1 MNRLPRILAS
11 LVLASVGLQAALA
24 QSGQLNLGD
33 RIGIDQKLGDQV
45 PLDTPVMDEH
55 GKQIKLGDVLNGRPV
70 VFMPIFY
77 TCQGVCGVELSNMLK
92 SAIKMKKTFAIGDK
106 FDLVVLSIN
115 PKETPDLALAKERDL
130 QNMYYVSNSPDHSN
144 PADLPSTGW
153 HLLTG
158 TSEANIRKVTD
169 SLGFRYEYKPATDQI
184 NHPSGIMILTP
195 QGKISS
201 YIYGADYPTKVL
213 QDSLELA
220 NQGKVG
226 AKAEVILLG
235 CIMVD
240 PVTGKRTL
248 MVERVLKFAGILTVL
263 ILGISILKM
272 SIDSKKNPAGGGTSP
287 VA

>member
-1 MNRLPRILAS
+1 MTKFLKVATLG
-11 LVLASVGLQAALA
+11 VVSVIAIQGVFA

-77 TCQGVCGVELSNMLK
+77 TCKGVCGVELSNMLK

-106 FDLVVLSIN
+106 YDLVVLSIN
-115 PKETPDLALAKERDL
+115 PKETPDLALAKEREL
-130 QNMYYVSNSPDHSN
+130 QDMYSRPESGP
-144 PADLPSTGW
+144 GW

-169 SLGFRYEYKPATDQI
+169 SLGFRYEYKPETDQI

-213 QDSLELA
+213 QDSLVLA
-220 NQGKVG
+220 NEGKVG